1 MNIKSSLLF
10 GWLLLAIPAAVQA
23 QFTYTTNNGG
33 ITITRYTG
41 TSSVVVIPDTITG
54 LPVTVIGG
62 GAFYYWTNL
71 TTVIIPSSV
80 TSIGDSAFGGCH
92 SLTGVI
98 IPNSV
103 TSIGY
108 SAFRACTSLTDVTI
122 PNCVTIIAHAAFSHS
137 TGLTPG
143 SYAATSS

>member
-108 SAFRACTSLTDVTI
+108 GAFRECTSLTGVIIPSSVTSI
-122 PNCVTIIAHAAFSHS
+122 GASPFGNCTS
-137 TGLTPG
+137 LT
-143 SYAATSS
+143 